1 MEDEIIGGM
10 IDDEVAIAGEVVVV
24 VVVDEEEE
32 EIMEGTTGMAVEV
45 EIVEM
50 IIEVGIGGEMT
61 EVVEAGRA
69 ETPGVVEVVMEVV
82 VDREAVDGDPKG
94 VDNGVTK
101 GVEIGETK
109 AAGVIKEIGVINNQ
123 HMGSSGVIISKE
135 TQAMEVED
143 GEDKDNNNNPGQV
156 SQVSQVSSNK
166 DLVGVADHI
175 TKDLTAQEPTRE
187 VAAGAVVVAAA
198 AVTTVTENKLFTL
211 SIRDIFLLLYSE

>member
-1 MEDEIIGGM
+1 
-10 IDDEVAIAGEVVVV
+10 
-24 VVVDEEEE
+24 
-32 EIMEGTTGMAVEV
+32 
-45 EIVEM
+45 
-50 IIEVGIGGEMT
+50 
-61 EVVEAGRA
+61 
-69 ETPGVVEVVMEVV
+69 
-82 VDREAVDGDPKG
+82 
-94 VDNGVTK
+94 
-101 GVEIGETK
+101 
-109 AAGVIKEIGVINNQ
+109 
-123 HMGSSGVIISKE
+123 
-135 TQAMEVED
+135 MEVED

>member
-10 IDDEVAIAGEVVVV
+10 IDDEVAIAGEVV

-156 SQVSQVSSNK
+156 SQVSSNK

-198 AVTTVTENKLFTL
+198 AVTTVTENKHFTL

>member
-1 MEDEIIGGM
+1 VEDEIIGGM
-10 IDDEVAIAGEVVVV
+10 IDDEVAIAGEVV

-156 SQVSQVSSNK
+156 SQVSSNK

-175 TKDLTAQEPTRE
+175 TKDPTAQEPIRE
-187 VAAGAVVVAAA
+187 VAAA
-198 AVTTVTENKLFTL
+198 AVTTVTENKHFTL